1 MQSRNTGVSLPDET
15 MLGEARREGIHMP
28 TNRNRTEK
36 EKEKEKQAISESSHY
51 SIPRISEG
59 GNGQIVGFVMILVHI
74 VRICIFWSS
83 VRSIPQTKEKLETCS
98 SSDE

>member
-28 TNRNRTEK
+28 TNRNRM
-36 EKEKEKQAISESSHY
+36 EKEKQAISESSHY

-59 GNGQIVGFVMILVHI
+59 GNGQIVGFVMLLVHI
-74 VRICIFWSS
+74 VRIFWSS